1 MLELRRI
8 LACFAAAVLG
18 GLAMAPAA
26 PASISITSRSAQLQ
40 VTDEACVDSLAVCD
54 RHLDPPISSGTGT
67 GPLTFDHAVTQPH
80 ATASAGGDEA
90 HADASGHYAV
100 SLTGGAATD
109 LVITTAGALSG
120 SVGVTAV
127 SATRTL
133 RRAPPAPRPT

>member
-26 PASISITSRSAQLQ
+26 PASISITTRSAQLQ

-80 ATASAGGDEA
+80 ATASAGE
-90 HADASGHYAV
+90 
-100 SLTGGAATD
+100 TRPTPTPAATTPSR
-109 LVITTAGALSG
+109 LPA
-120 SVGVTAV
+120 
-127 SATRTL
+127 
-133 RRAPPAPRPT
+133 APPPIW